1 MPNRMGSLRKS
12 KLRIRL
18 EEQRDEKLGKKK
30 TAIVKDEF
38 LIEKKQLH
46 KIAINKMKRDLRLR
60 RNRLNT

>member
-1 MPNRMGSLRKS
+1 MGSLRKS

-30 TAIVKDEF
+30 TIIVKDEF